1 MESNNL
7 YHHIL
12 KYLFL
17 GLGIIMLFTSLLS
30 WFFPDL
36 FWINGAKMEQNIVIT
51 LVFGI
56 IGIVCFPM
64 FIALKDKFVKVKLGG
79 QTLTI
84 KNGD

>member
-1 MESNNL
+1 
-7 YHHIL
+7 
-12 KYLFL
+12 
-17 GLGIIMLFTSLLS
+17 
-30 WFFPDL
+30 
-36 FWINGAKMEQNIVIT
+36 MEQNIVTT
-51 LVFGI
+51 LVFGM